1 MNKVNKAQAEAIR
14 HNEGPMLVLAGPGSG
29 KTFVITTRTKTL
41 IEEHHVNP
49 NNILVITFTKAAAL
63 EMQERFE
70 RMMGQARTGVHFG
83 TFHAVFF
90 QILKY
95 AYGFNANNI
104 IREEQ
109 KAQFFKE
116 TIRNMEL
123 EIEDE
128 ADFISGVQS
137 EVSLVKG
144 DMLSL
149 EHYYSINCSEQI
161 FKKIYHA
168 YDDYLRRHNL
178 IDFDDMMVFT
188 YELFKERKDILA
200 IWQKRYQYILIDEF
214 QDINTLQYRIIQ
226 MLAAPQNNLF
236 IVGDDDQSIYRFR
249 GAKPEIMLNF
259 AKDYPD
265 AKQVLLDINYRSTEK
280 IVESA
285 SRLIKNNKK
294 RFEKQ
299 IHTVKGEGTPPTLR
313 EFATLPEENKAIL
326 EKIAEFRKQGY
337 DYSDMAILFRTNI
350 QPRSLIEKLLEYN
363 LPFKMKD
370 SIPNIYEHW
379 IARNLIDYINFARGQ
394 RDRNT
399 FLQIMNRPN
408 RYFSRDC
415 VPNTTVDFT
424 QIRSFYSDRSWMFD
438 RINKLEYDLD
448 MIKEMDPYSA
458 IYYIRKAIGYEEYLT
473 EYATFRRIKPEE
485 LIDTLN
491 EIAEAAK
498 PFKTYDEWFAHMEDY
513 KEELQKQVKERYKS
527 GNDAISLATMH
538 SSKGL
543 EYEIVFIIDSNEE
556 ITPHHKAI
564 LDDDM
569 EEERRMF
576 YVAMT
581 RAKKHLF
588 IYWVKERYNK
598 ELVVSRFVREL
609 YLSESDLVEG
619 AIVQHKNYGVGKV
632 LKKENGKITIAFPK
646 FPQPK
651 VLDIKYCLSNQLLKL
666 GEPAEQKR

>member
-1 MNKVNKAQAEAIR
+1 MNKVNKAQAEAIS
-14 HNEGPMLVLAGPGSG
+14 HNKGPMLVLAGPGSG

-49 NNILVITFTKAAAL
+49 NNILVITFTKAAAV

-70 RMMGQARTGVHFG
+70 RLMGQKRVGVHFG
-83 TFHAVFF
+83 TFHAIFF

-95 AYGFNANNI
+95 AYGFNASNI
-104 IREEQ
+104 IREDQ
-109 KAQFFKE
+109 RAQFFKE
-116 TIRNMEL
+116 TIRKMDL

-128 ADFISGVQS
+128 ADFISGIQS

-149 EHYYSINCSEQI
+149 EHYYSINCSEEI

-178 IDFDDMMVFT
+178 IDFDDMLVFT

-214 QDINTLQYRIIQ
+214 QDINTLQYKIVQ
-226 MLAAPQNNLF
+226 MLAKPEDNLF

-259 AKDYPD
+259 KNEYPE

-280 IVESA
+280 IVKSA

-294 RFEKQ
+294 RFDKKIST
-299 IHTVKGEGTPPTLR
+299 IHGEGENIVLK
-313 EFATLPEENKAIL
+313 EFATLPEENKEIL
-326 EKIAEFRKQGY
+326 SQIAAYHKAGY
-337 DYSDMAILFRTNI
+337 EYSDMAILFRTNI

-379 IARNLIDYINFARGQ
+379 IARNIIDYIKFACGS

-408 RYFSRDC
+408 RYFSRDA
-415 VPNTTVDFT
+415 VPNTMVDFT
-424 QIRSFYSDRSWMFD
+424 QLRSFYSDRTWMFD

-448 MIKEMDPYSA
+448 MIKGMDPYSA
-458 IYYIRKAIGYEEYLT
+458 VYYIRKAIGYEEYLT
-473 EYATFRRIKPEE
+473 EYATFRRIKVEE
-485 LIDTLN
+485 LLDTLN

-498 PFKTYDEWFAHMEDY
+498 PFKTFEEWFHHMEEY
-513 KEELQKQVKERYKS
+513 KEELQNQVKDRYKNN
-527 GNDAISLATMH
+527 NDGISLATMH

-543 EYEIVFIIDSNEE
+543 EYEIVFIIDANEE

-564 LDDDM
+564 LDEDL

-576 YVAMT
+576 YVGMT
-581 RAKKHLF
+581 RAKSRLH

-609 YLSESDLVEG
+609 YLSEYDLQVGTVVE
-619 AIVQHKNYGVGKV
+619 HKNYGTGTILV
-632 LKKENGKITIAFPK
+632 KENGKLTVDFPK
-646 FPQPK
+646 FPKPK
-651 VLDIKYCLSNQLLKL
+651 ILDIKYCLGNQLLKI
-666 GEPAEQKR
+666 GE

>member
-1 MNKVNKAQAEAIR
+1 MNKVNKAQAEAIS
-14 HNEGPMLVLAGPGSG
+14 HNKGPMLVLAGPGSG

-49 NNILVITFTKAAAL
+49 NNILVITFTKAAAV

-70 RMMGQARTGVHFG
+70 RLMGQERVGVHFG
-83 TFHAVFF
+83 TFHAIFF

-95 AYGFNANNI
+95 AYGFNASNI
-104 IREEQ
+104 IREDQ
-109 KAQFFKE
+109 RAQFFKE
-116 TIRNMEL
+116 TIRKMDL

-128 ADFISGVQS
+128 ADFISGIQS

-149 EHYYSINCSEQI
+149 EHYYSINCSEEI

-178 IDFDDMMVFT
+178 IDFDDMLVFT
-188 YELFKERKDILA
+188 YELFKERKDILS

-214 QDINTLQYRIIQ
+214 QDINTLQYKIVQ
-226 MLAAPQNNLF
+226 MLAKPEDNLF

-259 AKDYPD
+259 KNEYPE

-280 IVESA
+280 IVKSA

-294 RFEKQ
+294 RFDKK
-299 IHTVKGEGTPPTLR
+299 ISTVHGEGENIVLK
-313 EFATLPEENKAIL
+313 EFATLPEENKEIL
-326 EKIAEFRKQGY
+326 NQIKAYHKAGY
-337 DYSDMAILFRTNI
+337 EYSDMAILFRTNI

-379 IARNLIDYINFARGQ
+379 IARNIIDYIKFACGG

-408 RYFSRDC
+408 RYFSREC
-415 VPNTTVDFT
+415 VPNSTVDFT
-424 QIRSFYSDRSWMFD
+424 QLRSFYSDRTWMFD

-448 MIKEMDPYSA
+448 MIKGMDPYSA
-458 IYYIRKAIGYEEYLT
+458 VYYIRKAIGYEEYLT
-473 EYATFRRIKPEE
+473 EYATFRRIKVEE
-485 LIDTLN
+485 LLDTLN

-498 PFKTYDEWFAHMEDY
+498 PFKTFEEWFTHMEEY
-513 KEELQKQVKERYKS
+513 KEELQNQVKDRYKNN
-527 GNDAISLATMH
+527 NDAISLATMH

-543 EYEIVFIIDSNEE
+543 EYQIVFIIDANEE

-564 LDDDM
+564 LDEDL

-576 YVAMT
+576 YVGMT
-581 RAKKHLF
+581 RAKSRLH

-609 YLSESDLVEG
+609 YLSEYDLQVGTVVE
-619 AIVQHKNYGVGKV
+619 HKNYGTGTI
-632 LKKENGKITIAFPK
+632 LAKENGKITVDFPK
-646 FPQPK
+646 FPKPK
-651 VLDIKYCLSNQLLKL
+651 ILDIKYCLGNQLLKI
-666 GEPAEQKR
+666 GEDK

>member
-1 MNKVNKAQAEAIR
+1 MNKVNKAQAEAIA
-14 HNEGPMLVLAGPGSG
+14 HNKGPMLVLAGPGSG
-29 KTFVITTRTKTL
+29 KTFVITTRAKTL

-49 NNILVITFTKAAAL
+49 NNILVITFTKAAAI

-70 RMMGQARTGVHFG
+70 RLMGRNRTGVHFG

-95 AYGFNANNI
+95 AYGFNASNI

-109 KAQFFKE
+109 RQQFFKE
-116 TIRNMEL
+116 LIRSMEL

-128 ADFISGVQS
+128 ADFISGIQG

-149 EHYYSINCSEQI
+149 EHYYSINCSEEI

-178 IDFDDMMVFT
+178 IDFDDMLVFT
-188 YELFKERKDILA
+188 YELFKERKDILS

-214 QDINTLQYRIIQ
+214 QDINTLQYKIIE
-226 MLAAPQNNLF
+226 MLAKPEDNLF

-259 AKDYPD
+259 TKDYPE

-280 IVESA
+280 IVAGA
-285 SRLIKNNKK
+285 SRLIKNNQK
-294 RFEKQ
+294 RFAKN
-299 IHTVKGEGTPPTLR
+299 ISTVRGEGDAIKLK
-313 EFATLPEENKAIL
+313 EFATLPEENKEIL
-326 EKIAEFRKQGY
+326 DKIAAYKKEGY
-337 DYSDMAILFRTNI
+337 EYSDMAILFRTNI

-379 IARNLIDYINFARGQ
+379 IAKNLIDYIRFACGN

-415 VPNTTVDFT
+415 VPNTFVDFT
-424 QIRSFYSDRSWMFD
+424 QIRSYYSDRTWMFD

-448 MIKEMDPYSA
+448 MIKDMDPYSA
-458 IYYIRKAIGYEEYLT
+458 IYYIRKAIGYEEYLN
-473 EYATFRRIKPEE
+473 EYATFRRIKVEE

-498 PFKTYDEWFAHMEDY
+498 PFKTYDEWFQHMDDY
-513 KEELQKQVKERYKS
+513 KEELQKQIKERYQNNAD
-527 GNDAISLATMH
+527 GISLATMH

-543 EYEIVFIIDSNEE
+543 EYEIVFIIDANEE

-564 LDDDM
+564 LDEDL

-581 RAKKHLF
+581 RAKRFLH

-598 ELVVSRFVREL
+598 KLAVSRFVREL
-609 YLSESDLVEG
+609 YLSEGDLEVGVTVE
-619 AIVQHKNYGVGKV
+619 HKNYGT
-632 LKKENGKITIAFPK
+632 GKILAKEKGKLTVEFPK
-646 FPQPK
+646 FPNPK
-651 VLDIKYCLSNQLLKL
+651 ILDIKYCLGNQLLKL
-666 GEPAEQKR
+666 GEEK